1 MQVDE
6 QTLRMGG
13 VFMMKAV
20 HPESLPLCPL
30 GPGSSED
37 FRGMLRR
44 MESEGCLRRTR
55 KSISPQFV
63 SALCA
68 KSTTA
73 VYCANVEGYSIPIVA
88 GLYWSRKRL
97 ASALGWPE
105 AELAKRFAEAVS
117 RPIPPIVVKDA
128 PCQEIVRLG
137 EEVDLT
143 ELPIPFLHEK
153 DGAPYISAGV
163 AFASDPEFGNNAGCY
178 RLMFR
183 MRREMA
189 IDLFTASDLRRYY
202 GKAYEAGKP
211 LPIAVAVGVHAYEH
225 IAAAYKAPAG
235 TDEMDI
241 AGGLRGQ
248 PVRMVRAKTV
258 DLCVPADAEIVL
270 EGHLLP
276 NGWTADEGPFGE
288 FAGMQGDLK
297 HNPLFRVSAI
307 TMREDAVFQ
316 SLQMPWENDWLNGPA
331 TEAACT
337 RVLGLAGIQTVGVR
351 ATEGG
356 CCGWSVVASI
366 RKRAGEGKNALA
378 ALLSLPVVKQAIVT
392 DDDINID
399 DPNEVEWAVTFRCQA
414 DKDIVILSGMK
425 GKHVDPS
432 VRPWELKPGELPTT
446 SKFGIDATIPEGIPA
461 FRYERIVPAFLD
473 QISAEDYL

>member
-1 MQVDE
+1 
-6 QTLRMGG
+6 
-13 VFMMKAV
+13 MMKAV

>member
-1 MQVDE
+1 
-6 QTLRMGG
+6 
-13 VFMMKAV
+13 MKAV
-20 HPESLPLCPL
+20 QPASLPSREIES
-30 GPGSSED
+30 GSSED
-37 FRGMLRR
+37 FRCMLRR
-44 MESEGCLRRTR
+44 MESEGCLRRTAR
-55 KSISPQFV
+55 SISPQFV

-73 VYCANVEGYSIPIVA
+73 VYCETVAGYSVPIVA

-105 AELAKRFAEAVS
+105 ALLAKRFAQGVS
-117 RPIPPIVVKDA
+117 RPISPIIVNDA

-137 EEVDLT
+137 DDVDLT

-153 DGAPYISAGV
+153 DGGPYISAGV
-163 AFASDPEFGNNAGCY
+163 AFACDPEFGSNAGCY

-183 MRREMA
+183 TQREMA

-202 GKAYEAGKP
+202 SKAYESGKP
-211 LPIAVAVGVHAYEH
+211 LAIAVALGVHAYEH
-225 IAAAYKAPAG
+225 MAAAYKAPSG
-235 TDEMDI
+235 VNEMDI

-248 PVRMVRAKTV
+248 PARMVRAKTV
-258 DLCVPADAEIVL
+258 DVSVPADAEIVL

-297 HNPLFRVSAI
+297 HNPLFRLSAI
-307 TMREDAVFQ
+307 TMRQNAIFQ

-331 TEAACT
+331 TEAACM
-337 RVLGLAGIQTVGVR
+337 RVLGLVGIQTVAVR

-366 RKRAGEGKNALA
+366 KKRAGEGKNALS

-392 DDDINID
+392 DEDIDID
-399 DPNEVEWAVTFRCQA
+399 DPKEVEWAVTFRCQA

-432 VRPWELKPGELPTT
+432 VRPWELQAGELPTT
-446 SKFGIDATIPEGIPA
+446 AKFGIDATIPEGIPA

-473 QISAEDYL
+473 QVRAEDYL